1 MLQGLPDPPSL
12 CMIRAGMGWVWK
24 EDYPCILPYIYPP
37 PLLLQWY
44 GLMEELVA
52 TEFFGFDPDRLYHEV
67 YAIGYNEFLAAVST
81 LKETLLEEFPDKQE
95 EVEKGCSSLLTSYSD
110 QFDEEWFKEF
120 LTYCSKNIF
129 VVPRQVPV
137 YAEAMGKEENQSASE
152 KVEDLRHY
160 IMATEYLNSQLE
172 ARLQEMD
179 KEITR
184 HKLLLEQVRAVEV
197 RLQVVGRAR
206 ELEEQLKELTKTLF
220 EDDIEQ
226 QQLGT

>member
-1 MLQGLPDPPSL
+1 M
-12 CMIRAGMGWVWK
+12 A
-24 EDYPCILPYIYPP
+24 
-37 PLLLQWY
+37 
-44 GLMEELVA
+44 A
-52 TEFFGFDPDRLYHEV
+52 EFFGFDPDRLYHEV

-95 EVEKGCSSLLTSYSD
+95 EVEKGCSSLLTSYGE

-120 LTYCSKNIF
+120 ITYCSKNIF

-137 YAEAMGKEENQSASE
+137 YAEVMGKEENQRVVE

-160 IMATEYLNSQLE
+160 IMATEYLNSQLQ

-179 KEITR
+179 KEIVR
-184 HKLLLEQVRAVEV
+184 REALLEQVRSVEDKV
-197 RLQVVGRAR
+197 KVVGRAR
-206 ELEEQLKELTKTLF
+206 ELEGQLKDLAGQFF
-220 EDDIEQ
+220 EDDTQQ